1 MKENKYNEEK
11 KGSLRRTIGK
21 KTLLFITINAI
32 LGTGIFFLPAIGVI
46 YAGSASLLS
55 WIIMSFIAV
64 AISLY
69 FAELVSL
76 FPKAGGVY
84 EFIKRAFGEFY
95 SFIFG
100 WVAWIVANIT
110 IAMLVVGSIMYLF
123 PHETLLFNAIFS
135 VSIIVLFNYISYRGM
150 NISSRL
156 LLFFGLMTV
165 ATLLMLIIPG
175 IPQIN
180 PGAFDS
186 LFVFSIPAVFL
197 AIYFISET
205 FFGWETA
212 TYLSEEIKNVRKVL
226 PKTLVIAT
234 IIISI
239 LAVLTVVVS
248 IGVGGWEALAGQS
261 APLVFVSSLLFG
273 SEFSKIFALLIFI
286 PLIGTA
292 ATWIVS
298 SPRLLY
304 AMSRDKVLLPRF
316 GKIHKK
322 YGTPYNAILFQ
333 TVITCAVTLIG
344 FADFII
350 LLSLLLPLILIL
362 YSGVLLSVVKLRIS
376 KPNLKRYFKAPFGRV
391 GPILIVL
398 FNAALLCYWLVEV
411 QNSLAIFSIGIFLI
425 FIGAPMYIIIKLE
438 SDDRFTEKFFDKF
451 SWFWNKIFPMWYG
464 KQEISKVIKNAH
476 LKQGQT
482 VLDFGCGTGITTVHV
497 AKKIGTNGTV
507 VAVDLSEKQL
517 EKAITKIE
525 KALDYSNVIF
535 IKEKELAP
543 FRKVFDSIICV
554 GVLEHFENP
563 EKYLKELLSF
573 LKKDGYFSFMSFGT
587 SLGIPAPAH
596 LKTEDEI
603 KNLFKKT
610 GVKPKIIR
618 ERKKG
623 VVYWFISGKK

>member
-1 MKENKYNEEK
+1 MKKNKQDK
-11 KGSLRRTIGK
+11 SSLRRTIGK
-21 KTLLFITINAI
+21 KTLLFITVNAI
-32 LGTGIFFLPAIGVI
+32 LGTGIFFLPAIGAV

-55 WIIMSFIAV
+55 WIIMSFIAIV
-64 AISLY
+64 ISLY

-76 FPKAGGVY
+76 FPSAGGVY

-100 WVAWIVANIT
+100 WIAWIVANIT

-123 PHETLLFNAIFS
+123 PNETLLFNAIFS

-165 ATLLMLIIPG
+165 ATLLVLIIPG

-180 PGAFDS
+180 PAAFDS
-186 LFVFSIPAVFL
+186 LFVFSFPAVFL

-239 LAVLTVVVS
+239 LAVLTVFVS
-248 IGVGGWEALAGQS
+248 IGVGGWEALAAQN
-261 APLVFVSSLLFG
+261 APLVFVSSMLFG
-273 SEFSKIFALLIFI
+273 SEFSSIFALLIFI

-304 AMSRDKVLLPRF
+304 AMSRDKVLLPKF

-322 YGTPYNAILFQ
+322 YGTPHIAILFQ
-333 TVITCAVTLIG
+333 TIITCAVTFIG
-344 FADFII
+344 FADFRI

-376 KPNLKRYFKAPFGRV
+376 KPNLKRHFKAPFGKV

-398 FNAALLCYWLVEV
+398 FNATLLCYWLIEV
-411 QNSLAIFSIGIFLI
+411 QNSLAIFSIGLFLI
-425 FIGAPMYIIIKLE
+425 FIGAPMYIVIKLE
-438 SDDRFTEKFFDKF
+438 TDDGFIERFFDKF
-451 SWFWNKIFPMWYG
+451 SWFFNKTFTFWYT
-464 KQEISKVIKNAH
+464 QQDVEKVIKNAN
-476 LKQGQT
+476 LKKGQT
-482 VLDFGCGTGITTVHV
+482 VLDFGCGTGITTLAV
-497 AKKIGTNGTV
+497 AKKVGKDGTV
-507 VAVDLSEKQL
+507 VAVDLSQKQL
-517 EKAITKIE
+517 EKAIIKVE

-535 IKEKELAP
+535 IKERELTP
-543 FRKVFDSIICV
+543 FGKVFDKITCV
-554 GVLEHFENP
+554 GVLEHFEDP
-563 EKYLKELLSF
+563 SKKISGLFKF
-573 LKKDGYFSFMSFGT
+573 LKNDGAFSFMSFGN
-587 SLGIPAPAH
+587 SLGMPSPAFLRSRETIA
-596 LKTEDEI
+596 E
-603 KNLFKKT
+603 LFKSVGMKVKIERIHKR
-610 GVKPKIIR
+610 GVT
-618 ERKKG
+618 
-623 VVYWFISGKK
+623 YWFIYGKK

>member
-1 MKENKYNEEK
+1 MKKDKEK
-11 KGSLRRTIGK
+11 SSLRRTIGK

-32 LGTGIFFLPAIGVI
+32 LGTGIFFLPAIGAI
-46 YAGSASLLS
+46 HAGASSLLS
-55 WIIMSFIAV
+55 WIIMSFIAIV
-64 AISLY
+64 ISLY

-84 EFIKRAFGEFY
+84 EFIKKAFGEFY

-100 WVAWIVANIT
+100 WIAWIVANIT

-123 PHETLLFNAIFS
+123 PNETLLFNAIFS

-186 LFVFSIPAVFL
+186 LFVFSFPAVFL

-234 IIISI
+234 IIVGI

-261 APLVFVSSLLFG
+261 APLVFVSSMLFG
-273 SEFSKIFALLIFI
+273 TEFSKIFALLIFI

-304 AMSRDKVLLPRF
+304 AMSRDKVLLPKF

-322 YGTPYNAILFQ
+322 YGTPYIAILFQ
-333 TVITCAVTLIG
+333 TVITCAVTFIG
-344 FADFII
+344 FADFMI

-376 KPNLKRYFKAPFGRV
+376 KPNLKRHFKAPFGRV
-391 GPILIVL
+391 GPILIVI
-398 FNAALLCYWLVEV
+398 FNVALLGYWLIEV
-411 QNSLAIFSIGIFLI
+411 QNSLAIFSIGISLI
-425 FIGAPMYIIIKLE
+425 FLGIPMYVVIKLE
-438 SDDRFTEKFFDKF
+438 TDGRFTEKFFDKF
-451 SWFWNKIFPMWYG
+451 SWFWSKTFSLWYTEKDVEKI
-464 KQEISKVIKNAH
+464 IKNAK
-476 LKQGQT
+476 LKKKHT
-482 VLDFGCGTGITTVHV
+482 VLDFGCGTGITTLAV
-497 AKKIGTNGTV
+497 AKKVKTDGTV
-507 VAVDLSEKQL
+507 VAVDLSQKQL
-517 EKAITKIE
+517 ERAVKKIG

-535 IKEKELAP
+535 IKENELAP
-543 FRKVFDSIICV
+543 FGRSFDVITCV
-554 GVLEHFENP
+554 GVMEHFPEP
-563 EKYLKELLSF
+563 EKDIKQLLSF
-573 LKKDGYFSFMSFGT
+573 LKKGGTFSFMSFGT
-587 SLGIPAPAH
+587 SLGMPARAH
-596 LKTEDEI
+596 LKKEENI
-603 KNLFKKT
+603 RELFESIGMK
-610 GVKPKIIR
+610 VKIEK

-623 VVYWFISGKK
+623 VVYWFIYGKK